1 MDTLVRGG
9 DWSGPLAWLK
19 ARIHERGSLLL
30 PPALIE
36 EATGSPPTAAAFLR
50 YIEGKYSGLYGL

>member
-1 MDTLVRGG
+1 
-9 DWSGPLAWLK
+9 WLK

-36 EATGSPPTAAAFLR
+36 EATGAPPTAAAFLR
-50 YIEGKYSGLYGL
+50 YIESKYSRLYGL